1 MAIYAQPNS
10 WQCGP
15 FALKHGL
22 LALGIYTHE
31 DELARIAGSTDKNG
45 TDDWQ
50 LARAAQVH
58 GCTLSVVRRS
68 HAWAAR
74 QELEHWFARGVPVLL
89 CLDQWEHWVTVVSAD
104 AEHVVVFDSQFDN
117 AVLRLERW
125 DRIVERLVF
134 RRRRWRGLWTQR
146 LYDLHP
152 LVPVRAAGVRLRLTV
167 ERARRLL
174 EFEGGFL
181 ADQWDEHARR
191 LLPLA
196 AASGRTA
203 HLVRLD
209 RFLTSHADRIRAE
222 VERTRGFAVRQDA
235 ERVLWRL
242 ALAAELYDL
251 RLRPL
256 LTRRAVERIAGIVSG
271 LLPAKPARV
280 GPQRATPPIRVIAAS
295 A

>member
-22 LALGIYTHE
+22 LALGTYAHE
-31 DELARIAGSTDKNG
+31 DELARIAGSTEKSG

-50 LARAAQVH
+50 LARAAQAH
-58 GCTLSVVRRS
+58 GYALSVVRRA
-68 HAWAAR
+68 HPRAAR
-74 QELEHWFARGVPVLL
+74 QELDQWFARGVPVLL
-89 CLDQWEHWVTVVSAD
+89 CLDQWEHWVTAVSAD
-104 AEHVVVFDSQFDN
+104 GDQVVVFDSQFDN

-125 DRIVERLVF
+125 ERLAERLVY
-134 RRRRWRGLWTQR
+134 RSRRWRGLWTRR

-152 LVPVRAAGVRLRLTV
+152 LVPKGDVGVRLRLTV
-167 ERARRLL
+167 ERTRRLL
-174 EFEGGFL
+174 EFEGGIV
-181 ADQWDEHARR
+181 ADRWDEYARR

-196 AASGRTA
+196 ATTGRTA

-209 RFLTSHADRIRAE
+209 RFLTSHADRITAE
-222 VERTRGFAVRQDA
+222 VERARGFAVRQDA

-256 LTRRAVERIAGIVSG
+256 LMRRAVARVAGIVSG
-271 LLPAKPARV
+271 FVPAKAARV
-280 GPQRATPPIRVIAAS
+280 GPRQATSPARVVAAS